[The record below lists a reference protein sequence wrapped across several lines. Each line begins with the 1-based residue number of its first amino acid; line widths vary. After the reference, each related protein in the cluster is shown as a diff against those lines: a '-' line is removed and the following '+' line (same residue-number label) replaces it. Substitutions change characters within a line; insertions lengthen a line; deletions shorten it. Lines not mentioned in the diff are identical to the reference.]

1 MTLRS
6 IFEQMKGTW
15 GRLASGEDSVI
26 HFIRL
31 TLLRQYG
38 FPDLFLRLPQ
48 TIGRLYLSLIRR
60 YPFQV
65 YAFTSFDLW
74 LRSYYS
80 KLVRN
85 FREAGRWGYVW
96 DESLGFPMGPR
107 FGSNWAT
114 YAVYGALSPQKFS
127 LVSFLLFLLA
137 TLILGVNSSNALW
150 QTFILVSMLLTSPV
164 LIFSLVAYTV
174 KPEVIWWWAAIPTF
188 FFAVQNQWTPVWVIL
203 GMLLLAN
210 TSVAVLMGLIIGGF
224 WVSSLL
230 MGRTGFSP
238 ALIWLVPGI
247 LVRAWRFLSAYL
259 DGNLGATVQ
268 EQGKMS
274 RAVQSRG
281 VDLGRLLYQCADLT
295 WNIFLP
301 CIIAAW
307 PGWISGLILGAFLAG
322 LWFVSLNWFKL
333 ADTVTL
339 NIVVACA
346 VVAMALVS
354 GGWIN
359 LLGVFLVVMKKPFMY
374 LVQIQGERKIRTRA
388 MDQAESSRKIVQY
401 YASLA
406 AEYPWFSPM
415 PFPAPLPLMNML
427 GKIPDGTRVLLEGD
441 GNPREQGKFIRFHD
455 WTYGVFPDRRVEFVN
470 HTFLNRMLEPALAEK
485 YLNQLSVPRLTAE
498 GIDDVCFKLGV
509 RYFIAC
515 SDVTSRA
522 LQQIGYRAE
531 QTLDIPE
538 ISEMAALLM
547 IPDVSLTLLVS
558 PKHAS
563 IISPDVNIQHKRNS
577 LSWEAEAGVTYI
589 VRYRYYPQFTAFQEK
604 TRLPVEPYH
613 PFDDIPLRFMT
624 VQAHQT
630 GTLELV
636 YGKPSV
642 Q

>member
-1 MTLRS
+1 M
-6 IFEQMKGTW
+6 M
-15 GRLASGEDSVI
+15 
-26 HFIRL
+26 
-31 TLLRQYG
+31 
-38 FPDLFLRLPQ
+38 
-48 TIGRLYLSLIRR
+48 
-60 YPFQV
+60 
-65 YAFTSFDLW
+65 
-74 LRSYYS
+74 
-80 KLVRN
+80 
-85 FREAGRWGYVW
+85 
-96 DESLGFPMGPR
+96 
-107 FGSNWAT
+107 
-114 YAVYGALSPQKFS
+114 
-127 LVSFLLFLLA
+127 
-137 TLILGVNSSNALW
+137 
-150 QTFILVSMLLTSPV
+150 
-164 LIFSLVAYTV
+164 
-174 KPEVIWWWAAIPTF
+174 
-188 FFAVQNQWTPVWVIL
+188 FFAVQDQWTLVWVIL
-203 GMLLLAN
+203 GMLLLVN
-210 TSVAVLMGLIIGGF
+210 TSVAVLMGLIIGGL
-224 WVSSLL
+224 WLISLL
-230 MGRTGFSP
+230 LGKTGLTM
-238 ALIWLVPGI
+238 ALLWLVPGI
-247 LVRAWRFLSAYL
+247 LVRAWRFLGAYR

-274 RAVQSRG
+274 RARQSSG
-281 VDLGRLLYQCADLT
+281 VDLGKLLYQCGDLA

-307 PGWISGLILGAFLAG
+307 PEWTNGLILAAFLAG
-322 LWFVSLNWFKL
+322 LWFASLNWFKL

-339 NIVVACA
+339 NILVACA
-346 VVAMALVS
+346 VVALALVS
-354 GGWIN
+354 GVWIN

-374 LVQIQGERKIRTRA
+374 FSPIKGEWKIRIQE
-388 MDQAESSRKIVQY
+388 MDPAGSSRTKARY
-401 YASLA
+401 YARCA
-406 AEYPWFSPM
+406 REYPWFSPM

-427 GKIPDGTRVLLEGD
+427 DKIPDGSRVLLEGD

-455 WTYGVFPDRRVEFVN
+455 WTYEVFPHRRVEFVN

-531 QTLDIPE
+531 QTLDIAE

-558 PKHAS
+558 PRHAS

-589 VRYRYYPQFTAFQEK
+589 VRYRYYPQFTAFQKK

-613 PFDDIPLRFMT
+613 PFDDIPIRFMT